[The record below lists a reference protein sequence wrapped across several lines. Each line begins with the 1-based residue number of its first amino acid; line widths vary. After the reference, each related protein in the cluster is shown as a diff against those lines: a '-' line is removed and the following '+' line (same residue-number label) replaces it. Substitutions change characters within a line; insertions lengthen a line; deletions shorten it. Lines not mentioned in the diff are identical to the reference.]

1 MALTRLKVC
10 PVRSSAAMVLS
21 KVGAAGLRVMWS
33 ISVRFS
39 AMAASSPGLKSA
51 TRTWSKGGSP
61 PAGPTHGASSGFNF
75 VSKVGILPR
84 SCCGRKRGAPD
95 LVQPPANLR
104 VGRGLDNA
112 FVIPFEGQVMQHR
125 SEADVRLFQPPC
137 RCGIDHARSEEH
149 T

>member
-21 KVGAAGLRVMWS
+21 KVGAAGLRVMRS

-39 AMAASSPGLKSA
+39 AMAASSAGLKSA

-61 PAGPTHGASSGFNF
+61 PAGPTHGASSGFSGRGAEKASEAAPSVYRVNF
-75 VSKVGILPR
+75 VSKVSILLR

-95 LVQPPANLR
+95 LAQPPANLR
-104 VGRGLDNA
+104 IGRGLGNA
-112 FVIPFEGQVMQHR
+112 FVIPFEGQVVQHR
-125 SEADVRLFQPPC
+125 AEAD
-137 RCGIDHARSEEH
+137 
-149 T
+149 